1 MILLSAAI
9 VLLSLS
15 ACGSISTLS
24 KTDKEISSDLKRK
37 NTYCSEVTRVYNGVG
52 YDLCV
57 LNARGNIV
65 PIDNQLMLGFY
76 AVDICASA
84 VVDTPTLPF
93 TMVSQSNYGSI
104 PIVRK

>member
-1 MILLSAAI
+1 MKLLSAAV

-15 ACGSISTLS
+15 ACGSMTTLTR
-24 KTDKEISSDLKRK
+24 TDKEISSDLNRQK
-37 NTYCSEVTRVYNGVG
+37 TYCSEVTRVYSGVG

-57 LNARGNIV
+57 LNARSNIV
-65 PIDNQLMLGFY
+65 PIEDQLMLGFY

-84 VVDTPTLPF
+84 VVDTLALPF